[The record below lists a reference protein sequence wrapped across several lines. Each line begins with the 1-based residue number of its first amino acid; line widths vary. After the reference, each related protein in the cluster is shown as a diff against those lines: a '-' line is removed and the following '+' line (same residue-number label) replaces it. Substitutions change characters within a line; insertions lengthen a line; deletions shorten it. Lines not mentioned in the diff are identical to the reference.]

1 MTADERTTEIAHV
14 LARLT
19 TLMASQPAPEV
30 TTPRVMPERVLL
42 TIEEAAERLGIG
54 RTLMCKLIRTGDVES
69 VVIGRLRRIHID
81 AVNDYADRLVAE
93 QNVA

>member
-1 MTADERTTEIAHV
+1 
-14 LARLT
+14 
-19 TLMASQPAPEV
+19 
-30 TTPRVMPERVLL
+30 MPERVLL

-69 VVIGRLRRIHID
+69 VVIGRLCRIHID
-81 AVNDYADRLVAE
+81 AVNDYADRLVAA

>member
-1 MTADERTTEIAHV
+1 MTADERTAEIAHI

-19 TLMASQPAPEV
+19 ALVADQPAPEV
-30 TTPRVMPERVLL
+30 PTPRVTPERVLL

-81 AVNDYADRLVAE
+81 AVNDYADRLIAE
-93 QNVA
+93 QNVV